1 MPLSLSLSRSLIYK
15 YVGVFAGSAFE
26 RWQLRSTV
34 MPYIGTRGA
43 PTETLAVENIKAAK
57 SLLQHLQ
64 HGHTGQGIHRV
75 PINGD
80 TTRLPFAEG
89 LTPLERKLA
98 WAQHFLA
105 RHLAGT
111 QQVRLCVC
119 L

>member
-1 MPLSLSLSRSLIYK
+1 
-15 YVGVFAGSAFE
+15 
-26 RWQLRSTV
+26 
-34 MPYIGTRGA
+34 MPYFGKRGA

-89 LTPLERKLA
+89 LTPLERRLA

-111 QQVRLCVC
+111 QQVRACVRVRM
-119 L
+119 